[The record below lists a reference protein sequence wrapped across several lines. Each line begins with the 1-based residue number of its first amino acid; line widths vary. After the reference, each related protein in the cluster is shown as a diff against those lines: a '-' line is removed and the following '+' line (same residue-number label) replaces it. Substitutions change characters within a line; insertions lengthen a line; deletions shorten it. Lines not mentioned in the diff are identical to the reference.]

1 VQNNKIGFKV
11 HASFQIGLHKGDLA
25 LLEMIRASLGGVGN
39 ITKQG
44 NDLIRF
50 RVSSTKDLKVIIDH
64 FNKYPLITQKRAD
77 FELFKMIVDI
87 ISRKEHLTTEGLRKI
102 VNLRASINNGLSAE
116 LKAAF
121 PDTIP
126 VQRPLVTDHK
136 IQDPN

>member
-1 VQNNKIGFKV
+1 
-11 HASFQIGLHKGDLA
+11 
-25 LLEMIRASLGGVGN
+25 MIRASLGGVGN

-77 FELFKMIVDI
+77 FELFKLIVDI

-102 VNLRASINNGLSAE
+102 VNLRPPPSPQGAG
-116 LKAAF
+116 
-121 PDTIP
+121 
-126 VQRPLVTDHK
+126 
-136 IQDPN
+136 